1 MRKGT
6 GAAGLE
12 PATPGFGDLCSY
24 SSHAGFRCL
33 RTSLSTSWE
42 RHDLARDGAGEVLVQ
57 ASCVFGQLALELVA
71 VAVRNRGIRVTNVAI
86 GPRLGDACRVEVGRV
101 RMAALVQSDPL
112 ELSRLPGL
120 VRAIADE

>member
-1 MRKGT
+1 
-6 GAAGLE
+6 
-12 PATPGFGDLCSY
+12 
-24 SSHAGFRCL
+24 
-33 RTSLSTSWE
+33 
-42 RHDLARDGAGEVLVQ
+42 
-57 ASCVFGQLALELVA
+57 VA